1 MFDSLRSLAS
11 RLLITLFVFGF
22 DVTVKLLLIYFLA
35 MLGLFLQFSG
45 IIEAADPFAVGDFL
59 FNPIVLAVA
68 AGRAVASVKRTLR
81 NKIHYCIVLL
91 TLIYF
96 LDFLLLLSYYSHCLV
111 CS

>member
-22 DVTVKLLLIYFLA
+22 DVTVKLRLTYYLA

-68 AGRAVASVKRTLR
+68 AGRAVASVKQYT
-81 NKIHYCIVLL
+81 IHCIVLL
-91 TLIYF
+91 ILIYF
-96 LDFLLLLSYYSHCLV
+96 LDFLLLLCYYSHCLV

>member
-22 DVTVKLLLIYFLA
+22 DVTVKLLVTIIFVNVRT
-35 MLGLFLQFSG
+35 FLQFSG

-81 NKIHYCIVLL
+81 NKIHCIVLL
-91 TLIYF
+91 ILIYF
-96 LDFLLLLSYYSHCLV
+96 LDFLLFLCDYSHCLV

>member
-22 DVTVKLLLIYFLA
+22 DVTVKLLVTIIFVNVRT
-35 MLGLFLQFSG
+35 FLQFSG

-96 LDFLLLLSYYSHCLV
+96 LDFLLRLSYYSHCLV